1 MTPTASPD
9 PRDDEQV
16 PDGSSL
22 MGFLHVLRKGHIALV
37 GRDAAHQRFAQ
48 VHTRAHA
55 RKYIE
60 ELMPQLL
67 QERDRRRHTR
77 R

>member
-9 PRDDEQV
+9 PRDDEHV

-37 GRDAAHQRFAQ
+37 GREAAHRRFAQ

-55 RKYIE
+55 RHYIE
-60 ELMPQLL
+60 ELMPQLVH
-67 QERDRRRHTR
+67 ERNRRRHAR
-77 R
+77 

>member
-1 MTPTASPD
+1 MTPTASSD
-9 PRDDEQV
+9 PRDDEHV

-37 GRDAAHQRFAQ
+37 GREAAHRRFEQ

-55 RKYIE
+55 RQYIE
-60 ELMPQLL
+60 ELMPQLVH
-67 QERDRRRHTR
+67 ERNRRRHVR
-77 R
+77 

>member
-1 MTPTASPD
+1 MTATSAPA
-9 PRDDEQV
+9 PRDDERV

-22 MGFLHVLRKGHIALV
+22 MGFLHVLRKGHIVLV
-37 GRDAAHQRFAQ
+37 GHDEAHRRFQQ

-55 RKYIE
+55 RRYVE

-67 QERDRRRHTR
+67 RERDRRRHAR
-77 R
+77 

>member
-1 MTPTASPD
+1 MTPSSLRD
-9 PRDDEQV
+9 PRDDEHV

-37 GRDAAHQRFAQ
+37 GREAAHRRFEQ

-55 RKYIE
+55 RQYIE
-60 ELMPQLL
+60 ELMPQLMH
-67 QERDRRRHTR
+67 ERNRRRHAR
-77 R
+77 

>member
-1 MTPTASPD
+1 MTPASPN
-9 PRDDEQV
+9 PRDDEHV

-37 GRDAAHQRFAQ
+37 GREAAHRRFEQ

-55 RKYIE
+55 RQYIE
-60 ELMPQLL
+60 EVMPQLMR
-67 QERDRRRHTR
+67 ERNRRRHAR
-77 R
+77 

>member
-1 MTPTASPD
+1 MTTTASPD
-9 PRDDEQV
+9 PRDDEHV
-16 PDGSSL
+16 ADGSSL

-37 GRDAAHQRFAQ
+37 GRDAAHRRFAQ

-67 QERDRRRHTR
+67 RERDRRRHAR

>member
-1 MTPTASPD
+1 MTPTSPNTC
-9 PRDDEQV
+9 DDEHV
-16 PDGSSL
+16 PDGGSL

-37 GRDAAHQRFAQ
+37 GREAAHRRFER

-55 RKYIE
+55 RQYIE
-60 ELMPQLL
+60 EVMPQLMR
-67 QERDRRRHTR
+67 ERNRRRHR